1 MGTTEIKAE
10 SYGILPDTGED
21 CAEKLR
27 EIISVAKGCAPAKI
41 VLKAGTYILESVTD
55 SVLLPI
61 YDCDGLTI
69 CGEADESG
77 APATFIKMRL
87 ELQND
92 APGHG
97 FVLIRDSK
105 NIMLENLIFDYEN
118 RFSSA
123 GEVVAVDTDN
133 DIVTA
138 EVFEGQSHFD
148 GMKCYS
154 ANSWNLKTREL
165 NHIEALTIG
174 VDQSVFS
181 HTWQKVPSESG
192 RRYEIQ
198 GMGIAKNV
206 SVGDGMSWH
215 FNVVG
220 HDVMG
225 EGATAAVGRPHT
237 IVAFDSEN
245 IQLENIRI
253 YSCMCACAIFAG
265 NRDITMKNVRVEPEG
280 TALAVTPR
288 DFAWFVGTSGKLLV
302 ENTYVK
308 GVRWDPFNVHAAFYP
323 IEKISSDR
331 RTVEVAMPDNFQ
343 KFCKLG
349 DKVTFWLP
357 SGEKDA
363 VLSSIDKTEGGY
375 AMSFSEPID
384 SEVTVGKYI
393 TPAWMTLDEAIFR
406 NVTIEGNCGTGLLYQ
421 DTNLLVENC
430 TFRNN
435 TYDDIALGPIDPNEG
450 CFARNIII
458 RNSLFES
465 STWVNKFHTHDGAI
479 AIVNGFLPMR
489 HEPYNTKITITGN
502 TIRNHKVGISAR
514 SARGVTITD
523 NRMENVETE
532 VLIGGAQDNVKEN

>member
-1 MGTTEIKAE
+1 MGRTVIQAE
-10 SYGILPDTGED
+10 KYGVLPNSGED

-27 EIISVAKGCAPAKI
+27 EIIEIAKKTPPAVI
-41 VLKAGTYILESVTD
+41 NLQAGTYILESVED
-55 SVLLPI
+55 NILLPI
-61 YDCDGLTI
+61 LNGKDITI
-69 CGEADESG
+69 CGAADEDG
-77 APATFIKMRL
+77 EPATVIKMRL
-87 ELQND
+87 PLQND

-97 FVLIRDSK
+97 FVLIRDSE
-105 NIMLENLIFDYEN
+105 NIKLKNLIFDYEN

-123 GEVVAVDTDN
+123 GKVVAVDKAT
-133 DIVTA
+133 DIVVA

-154 ANSWNLKTREL
+154 ANSWDLETKEL
-165 NHIEALTIG
+165 NHMEALTIG

-181 HTWQKVPSESG
+181 HTWRKIPSEDG
-192 RRYEIQ
+192 RCYAIQ

-206 SVGDGMSWH
+206 RVGDGMSWH
-215 FNVVG
+215 FNVLG

-225 EGATAAVGRPHT
+225 EGATATVGRPHT

-265 NRDITMKNVRVEPEG
+265 NKDITMSNVRVEPEG
-280 TALAVTPR
+280 TSLAVTPR

-323 IEKISSDR
+323 ITKLSDD
-331 RTVEVAMPDNFQ
+331 RTSIEVAMTDKFQ
-343 KFCKLG
+343 KFCKIG
-349 DKVTFWLP
+349 SKVTFWLP
-357 SGEKDA
+357 KGAYDANLAEIEKINGGFAMKFDQPLDDEVA
-363 VLSSIDKTEGGY
+363 VGQ
-375 AMSFSEPID
+375 
-384 SEVTVGKYI
+384 YI
-393 TPAWMTLDEAIFR
+393 TPDWLTLDEAVFQ

-421 DTNLLVENC
+421 DTNLVVDNC

-450 CFARNIII
+450 CFARNIVI

-465 STWVNKFHTHDGAI
+465 STWINKFHTHDGAI
-479 AIVNGFLPMR
+479 AVVNGFLPMR
-489 HEPYNTKITITGN
+489 HEQYNSSITITGN
-502 TIRNHKVGISAR
+502 TIRNHKVGISVR
-514 SARGVTITD
+514 NARGVTIAA
-523 NRMENVETE
+523 NKMENVEIE
-532 VLIGGAQDNVKEN
+532 VLVGGSQDNVKEN